1 MPEVARWIGAALP
14 LTYFL
19 TILRGVLL
27 KGTGWAELWP
37 EALALVAFAV
47 GLIVLSVL
55 RFRKTIE

>member
-1 MPEVARWIGAALP
+1 MPALAQWISAALP

-27 KGTGWAELWP
+27 KGTGIGELWP

-47 GLIVLSVL
+47 GLVALSVA
-55 RFRKTIE
+55 RFHKTIE